1 MLLQIEHCDLVT
13 AILKVTH
20 SYDGVIVVEGKLTK
34 RTDNARSKV
43 SFLSAE
49 VIMAYRITHIRQ
61 YTRSRALNLTAT
73 NHSAAKSLL
82 AGRVAN
88 MKLLRENASDLDL
101 LIIGGGATGSGAAL
115 DAALRGLKVACIE
128 REDFSSGTSSRS
140 TKLLWGGSRYLVQ
153 AFISLLSSR
162 LVARPIQTVKNF
174 ITDFRMVLNCHRERR
189 FLLEKQ
195 PHLTKWMPI
204 AVPLARWVL
213 WPPPFG
219 FIPAALGPLG
229 IFPLFFKFVSTD
241 GICGGYQGSDD
252 RCVHVL

>member
-1 MLLQIEHCDLVT
+1 
-13 AILKVTH
+13 
-20 SYDGVIVVEGKLTK
+20 
-34 RTDNARSKV
+34 
-43 SFLSAE
+43 
-49 VIMAYRITHIRQ
+49 MANRIPRIRK
-61 YTRSRALNLTAT
+61 YNRSRALTLPAT
-73 NHSAAKSLL
+73 NHSTAKNLI
-82 AGRVAN
+82 AGRDAN
-88 MKLLRENASDLDL
+88 MKLLREHTSDLDL

-204 AVPLARWVL
+204 AVPLDRWVL

-229 IFPLFFKFVSTD
+229 LFPLFFKFVSYNAAVFVVDVREVMINVCT
-241 GICGGYQGSDD
+241 GYYNLVRRVEQLLLSTITHHGSSSSEKEVSPVS
-252 RCVHVL
+252 CK